1 MSQIIIDEQLTYR
14 LVVEP
19 IRKWITVRRIKEL
32 RPLQIIKDDRVLQI
46 LCGLRQP
53 TFVTIDAG
61 FYDKRNR
68 DKRYCI
74 LYFALTTRQQRQ
86 IPTLLRRLL
95 RLPEFRTQAA
105 RMGKIA
111 QVKQTVV
118 TYWQLSDDE
127 LHELEF

>member
-19 IRKWITVRRIKEL
+19 IRTWITASRIREL
-32 RPLQIIKDDRVLQI
+32 RPQQIIKDDRILQI
-46 LCGLRQP
+46 LCELKQP

-74 LYFALTTRQQRQ
+74 LYFALTTRQQVQ
-86 IPTLLRRLL
+86 IPNLLRRLL
-95 RLPEFRTQAA
+95 WLPFFRTKAA
-105 RMGKIA
+105 RMGKVA
-111 QVKQTVV
+111 QVKQTTV
-118 TYWQLSDDE
+118 TYWQLGDDE